1 MVGLGQARSGM
12 VGHGRA
18 LSGMVGHGRAW
29 SGKVGVPRWGG
40 PNICQF
46 FFKIYTE
53 PVSISKKSFPS
64 RNYPSLKV
72 FENMKFSTTPFFE
85 NF

>member
-40 PNICQF
+40 PLDILEN
-46 FFKIYTE
+46 
-53 PVSISKKSFPS
+53 P
-64 RNYPSLKV
+64 RYPR
-72 FENMKFSTTPFFE
+72 
-85 NF
+85 

>member
-40 PNICQF
+40 PKELESHSLLFMIVYLCQ
-46 FFKIYTE
+46 I
-53 PVSISKKSFPS
+53 
-64 RNYPSLKV
+64 
-72 FENMKFSTTPFFE
+72 
-85 NF
+85 